1 MHHSARARQ
10 NVLVPGQPD
19 GGAGTAVCRAARARR
34 GGRPHYSARVAL
46 AMGALSLALVAI
58 GCGSAGATSS
68 RRSAGE
74 VATCTASEL
83 KIGLVRSFAGL
94 GSAGGI
100 IGFTNRGTS
109 ACRLSGWP
117 TFQALGA
124 DGRVVKG
131 TQVQGTMYGPYDVH
145 GLPVVTLEPGHPA
158 DVVFVGGDG
167 PGRGKRV
174 ARHHIGTLVWVLQK
188 LRIASCCPR
197 GSPTSTRTCLLAPP
211 SQSAWLCSRRRSSAD
226 SRTIGAFLRHGPSSS
241 ANWLAPCR
249 AVARGLAQSRSAI
262 LVVLALGRGLVSS
275 QECGCPQARA

>member
-1 MHHSARARQ
+1 MTHSRSHMHHSARARQ

-124 DGRVVKG
+124 NGRVVKG

-167 PGRGKRV
+167 PGRGETRCPPPY
-174 ARHHIGTLVWVLQK
+174 RHISVGAPKATHSVL
-188 LRIASCCPR
+188 L
-197 GSPTSTRTCLLAPP
+197 
-211 SQSAWLCSRRRSSAD
+211 SAWLPDLDAYLPSCTAISVSMVVQPA
-226 SRTIGAFLRHGPSSS
+226 AF
-241 ANWLAPCR
+241 
-249 AVARGLAQSRSAI
+249 VRG
-262 LVVLALGRGLVSS
+262 
-275 QECGCPQARA
+275 